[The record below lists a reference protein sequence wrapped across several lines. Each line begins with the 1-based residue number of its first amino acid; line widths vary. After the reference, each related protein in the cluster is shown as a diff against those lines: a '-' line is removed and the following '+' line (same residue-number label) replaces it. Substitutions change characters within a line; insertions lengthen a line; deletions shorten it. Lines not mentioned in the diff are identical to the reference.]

1 LRQGQPVPGAL
12 SLLHS
17 FGQDA
22 VQRRQYNRVEIQFP
36 LWLLK
41 DVRGEEPVPGIG
53 IEIAGGGL
61 QFLLELTI
69 ENQCSLAFELSD
81 RRMRANVMVVQSA
94 SCEFRGRTW
103 QRYRAKFVG
112 LLSRDFDL
120 IIAFTSA
127 HAQPNPVAAPALRPA
142 GTNPKKSVGAIESY
156 DMLPLRIQEMIVRK
170 LVQLKRLVAPLE
182 IRLALLAAH
191 YGGIQPTSDGYV
203 YHRFFIRTRLNT
215 KTGVVVYN
223 TEVLVSDDG
232 KDLIVRE

>member
-1 LRQGQPVPGAL
+1 LRQGQPIPGAL

-17 FGQDA
+17 FSQDA
-22 VQRRQYNRVEIQFP
+22 VERRQYNRVEIQFP

-53 IEIAGGGL
+53 IEISGGGL

-69 ENQCSLAFELSD
+69 ENQCSLAFELNNH
-81 RRMRANVMVVQSA
+81 RMRANVMVIQSA

-112 LLSRDFDL
+112 LLNSDFDL

-127 HAQPNPVAAPALRPA
+127 RVQPNAVAAPALRPA
-142 GTNPKKSVGAIESY
+142 STNPKKSVGALESY

-182 IRLALLAAH
+182 VRLALLAAH
-191 YGGIQPTSDGYV
+191 YGGIQPASDGYV
-203 YHRFFIRTRLNT
+203 YHRFFIRTRMNT

-223 TEVLVSDDG
+223 TEVLVSDNG